1 MGNTPSTPTDRP
13 KSARS
18 SKKGKKKKNLAQLDL
33 VMSGLKTEKEKLLAK
48 YLQGEIKKL
57 TASLKQSNM
66 KVDKFEKTSK
76 KARDAVYKEQK
87 LRTSAVSDQ
96 QRIKAMMAK
105 IQKAVSARLKLLGID
120 FENIT
125 SIGEALDASLKAI
138 NSLVA
143 QLQEKDALIVKLE
156 GEIDSLKKT
165 VAAQK

>member
-1 MGNTPSTPTDRP
+1 MG
-13 KSARS
+13 
-18 SKKGKKKKNLAQLDL
+18 
-33 VMSGLKTEKEKLLAK
+33 
-48 YLQGEIKKL
+48 
-57 TASLKQSNM
+57 
-66 KVDKFEKTSK
+66 
-76 KARDAVYKEQK
+76 
-87 LRTSAVSDQ
+87 AVSDQ

-143 QLQEKDALIVKLE
+143 QLQEKEALIVKLE

-165 VAAQK
+165 VAAQKDKIDSLEKKIAKQKGIIDELKKNYKKEMKESKHWRKKMKN